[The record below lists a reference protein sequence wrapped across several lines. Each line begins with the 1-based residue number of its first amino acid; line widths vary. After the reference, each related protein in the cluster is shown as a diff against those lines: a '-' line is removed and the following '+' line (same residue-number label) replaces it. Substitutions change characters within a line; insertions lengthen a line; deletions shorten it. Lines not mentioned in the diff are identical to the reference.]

1 MKSKYF
7 DDPAMVVEVFVETF
21 RQAMADAE
29 IADVL
34 DKLKQLIY
42 FDYTQDDPLV
52 SFYVD
57 ARGQDIQV
65 EAGSPADQPD
75 VTISSGVDVGHQAW
89 ADQLNI
95 MMAVAT
101 GRIKAKGSTAS
112 LLQLAPVLKMITPIY
127 LRVLAQK
134 GIRA

>member
-7 DDPAMVVEVFVETF
+7 ADPATVVEVFVETF
-21 RQAMADAE
+21 RQAAADAR
-29 IADVL
+29 IAEVVG
-34 DKLKQLIY
+34 KLKRLVY

-52 SFYVD
+52 SFYLD

-65 EAGSPADQPD
+65 EAGSPVDQPD

-101 GRIKAKGSTAS
+101 GRIKAKGSTGS
-112 LLQLAPVLKMITPIY
+112 LLQLAPALKMITPIY
-127 LRVLAQK
+127 LRVLSQK
-134 GIRA
+134 GIGA